1 MRNRRAARRVGFGL
15 LMALVVLVAPWPVM
29 AQADE
34 DATPAPSGSAEP
46 SPASD
51 DRPVLNRAEPI
62 DLNAIAA
69 KAARYPDNP
78 YVLNEYA
85 NQLLQRGRLDDAV
98 AFFMKAVDLNP
109 EFTQA
114 WNNLG
119 VAYQARSEFG
129 KAAKAYKTA
138 LALSPNYALVHYN
151 LGANFDAMG
160 KYTKAIRSYQT
171 AFELDPGMLDLKQ
184 NPQLATNRHVTAI
197 VLQTYVDRG
206 GNAFFPVV
214 SAYPKSGK

>member
-1 MRNRRAARRVGFGL
+1 MTFGGCFCLPVTRR
-15 LMALVVLVAPWPVM
+15 
-29 AQADE
+29 
-34 DATPAPSGSAEP
+34 
-46 SPASD
+46 
-51 DRPVLNRAEPI
+51 
-62 DLNAIAA
+62 
-69 KAARYPDNP
+69 
-78 YVLNEYA
+78 
-85 NQLLQRGRLDDAV
+85 
-98 AFFMKAVDLNP
+98 
-109 EFTQA
+109 
-114 WNNLG
+114 
-119 VAYQARSEFG
+119 VAYQARSEFS

-160 KYTKAIRSYQT
+160 KYKKAIRSYQT

-206 GNAFFPVV
+206 GNAYFPVV

>member
-1 MRNRRAARRVGFGL
+1 VGFGL
-15 LMALVVLVAPWPVM
+15 LMVLVVLGAPWPVM

-34 DATPAPSGSAEP
+34 DAAPAPAGSAAP
-46 SPASD
+46 TSD
-51 DRPVLNRAEPI
+51 DGPVLNRAEPI

-85 NQLLQRGRLDDAV
+85 NQLLQKGRLDDAV
-98 AFFMKAVDLNP
+98 AFFNKAVSLNP

-119 VAYQARSEFG
+119 VAYQARSEFS
-129 KAAKAYKTA
+129 KATKAYKTA
-138 LALSPNYALVHYN
+138 LALSPNYAQVHYN

-160 KYTKAIRSYQT
+160 KYKKAIRSYQT

-184 NPQLATNRHVTAI
+184 NPQLATNQHVTAV

-206 GNAFFPVV
+206 GNAYFPVV